1 MDFSLNEEQR
11 MLQQSVAKFLGDR
24 YGHESRRKRVH
35 EGTDLDRDIW
45 RQFAELGWLA
55 LPFAEEDGGLGGTLV
70 ESMILHEEFGKALVL
85 EPWLAT
91 VTLSGGLLRHGN
103 ATQKKRWLE
112 PLMEGRLQAAVAL
125 EEYGADLSRTSTS
138 VKARQDGASYCLDGG
153 RDLVLNAGNADI
165 LIIPARC
172 DDTGE
177 LSLFVIET
185 DRPGVT
191 VQAHRLVNGQS
202 AGRVVLDN
210 ATAEKE
216 SRLAEAATAP
226 LAAVINEALLAL
238 GAQALGAMSAL
249 LEQTLEYT
257 KNRKQF
263 GTPLSGFQVLQHRMV
278 DMFIACEQFRSLL
291 LAATLKTQEGHDDA
305 ARAVH
310 ALKARIGQ
318 SGRHLAHE
326 AIQLHGA
333 MGMTDEM
340 PAGHYLK
347 HLVALDL
354 LFGNSDQHMAE
365 LVADETITI

>member
-11 MLQQSVAKFLGDR
+11 MLQQSVAKFLGDT
-24 YGHESRRKRVH
+24 YSHETRRKRVR
-35 EGTDLDRDIW
+35 EGSDLDGDIW

-85 EPWLAT
+85 EPWLAA
-91 VTLSGGLLRHGN
+91 VTLSGGLLRLGD

-125 EEYGADLSRTSTS
+125 EEYGTDLSLTDTS
-138 VKARQDGASYCLDGG
+138 VKARPDGSGYRLDGG

-165 LIIPARC
+165 LIVPARC
-172 DDTGE
+172 EDTGE
-177 LSLFVIET
+177 LSLFVVEAGQ
-185 DRPGVT
+185 PGVT

-202 AGRVVLDN
+202 AGRLLLEDAPVS
-210 ATAEKE
+210 TE
-216 SRLAEAATAP
+216 SRLAREATAP
-226 LAAVINEALLAL
+226 LAAVMNEALLAM

-263 GTPLSGFQVLQHRMV
+263 GTPLSGFQALQHRMV
-278 DMFIACEQFRSLL
+278 DMFIACEQYRSLL
-291 LAATLKTQEGHDDA
+291 LAATLKTNEGHEDA